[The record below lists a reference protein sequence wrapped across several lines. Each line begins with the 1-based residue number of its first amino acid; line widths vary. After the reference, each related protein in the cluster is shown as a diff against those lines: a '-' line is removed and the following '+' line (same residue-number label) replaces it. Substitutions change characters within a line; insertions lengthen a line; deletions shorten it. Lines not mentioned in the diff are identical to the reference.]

1 MIVRTVCRRSLIDV
15 ESNSGLLSWVQVSKG
30 IVFPDLSGIGDL
42 SFQVRTRGGHEGDA
56 VHEVDKSTERVQK

>member
-1 MIVRTVCRRSLIDV
+1 MIIRTICRRSLFDV
-15 ESNSGLLSWVQVSKG
+15 KSNSNLLSLVPVSRG

-56 VHEVDKSTERVQK
+56 VHEVDKSIER